1 MKKKKKKT
9 HAIAEPASRLL
20 RLFQVNLSSVLPEV
34 LSQLGAF
41 LRKSQ
46 RALKVGAL
54 ACLTALLT
62 HHAAAAVTAAPL
74 QPVLGQLPALLDD
87 SDMHVSQVACTR
99 GSAVRVKMGEG

>member
-1 MKKKKKKT
+1 M
-9 HAIAEPASRLL
+9 
-20 RLFQVNLSSVLPEV
+20 
-34 LSQLGAF
+34 SQLGAF

-62 HHAAAAVTAAPL
+62 HHAAAVTVAAL

-87 SDMHVSQVACTR
+87 SDMHVSQVACTC
-99 GSAVRVKMGEG
+99 GSAVKGKMGEG